1 MTRRPFDKPFV
12 RTPLAKE
19 RARDLRR
26 RSTGAERILWQELR
40 GRGLSGLRFRRQQPI
55 GPYIVDFYCSEAR
68 LVIELD
74 GETHHGREL
83 PDRERQAWLE
93 REGLRVLRAG
103 NEEVYENLEG
113 VLEVIWEACR
123 AARENA
129 AMSNRPTPH
138 PNPLPQGERE

>member
-1 MTRRPFDKPFV
+1 MTQQPSDKPFV

-19 RARDLRR
+19 RARNLRR
-26 RSTGAERILWQELR
+26 RSTDAERILWHELR
-40 GRGLSGLRFRRQQPI
+40 GRRFDGLRFRRQQPI

-74 GETHHGREL
+74 GETHRGREL
-83 PDRERQAWLE
+83 ADRERQSRLE
-93 REGLRVLRAG
+93 LEGLRVLRAG
-103 NEEVYENLEG
+103 NEEVYDNLEG
-113 VLEVIWEACR
+113 VLEAIWEVCR

-129 AMSNRPTPH
+129 ATVSRTTPH